1 MGSIPNLTTKIKNMF
16 RTLHYLWNQFSKRPN
31 RRKFFIFIR
40 MLKTEIVCLVITGY
54 STDELFN

>member
-1 MGSIPNLTTKIKNMF
+1 MF
-16 RTLHYLWNQFSKRPN
+16 RTLNYLWVQFSKRPST
-31 RRKFFIFIR
+31 RGFLIFIK